1 MFRSLFKS
9 MFKSSHLLL
18 AAALAICVV
27 LPARSSAQSGGSAA
41 GAVFVMTNAADKNEV
56 IAFKR
61 ASDGSLE
68 QGQSFP
74 TGGRGSGGVTDPL
87 SSQGS
92 LTLSQDRSLLF
103 AVNAGSGNISVFQV
117 KGANLFLVD
126 KVPCGGSEPVSVAQ
140 HGNFV
145 YVVNGGG
152 ASSVVGFTFGRDG
165 RLKQIPGSLAYLSTG
180 NSGPGSVAFSPDGQF
195 LLVTEKLTGKID
207 AFHVQLDG
215 TLAAIVT
222 SPSSGPGLFSLTFAP
237 SGLAISTE
245 TGPAGGTN
253 AGATSSY
260 WVEPNSTLTPVS
272 VSVPTLGAAT
282 CWNAVTPDGR
292 FVYTSNAATGTI
304 SGFAIASTGTLTA
317 LSGTIVGTNPAGS
330 TNLDLAISS
339 DGKFLYTLNSG
350 TGTVSIFEI
359 NQDGTLASLGDA
371 GDLSSSAGYNGIAAN

>member
-1 MFRSLFKS
+1 
-9 MFKSSHLLL
+9 
-18 AAALAICVV
+18 
-27 LPARSSAQSGGSAA
+27 
-41 GAVFVMTNAADKNEV
+41 MTNAADKNEV

-350 TGTVSIFEI
+350 MGTVSIFGI

-371 GDLSSSAGYNGIAAN
+371 GDLSASAGYNGIAAN